1 MVLYILKVFQVI
13 QLFRNC
19 IKLAINL
26 LNEVNICNAVL
37 QFQTES
43 LFDGGFS
50 RYQITRANC
59 YQILQEKDP
68 KREVCQIFKCAV
80 R

>member
-13 QLFRNC
+13 QLFRNY

-37 QFQTES
+37 QFQMES
-43 LFDGGFS
+43 LFDGG
-50 RYQITRANC
+50 
-59 YQILQEKDP
+59 
-68 KREVCQIFKCAV
+68 V
-80 R
+80 